1 MAAVKVGGGG
11 LLPGIAPGGGLFS
24 CARSIERMN
33 DLTPSERLV
42 KLRALEEWLAWQLG
56 DTRRK
61 IRQLEADQERERKA
75 AARAW
80 AEARFKL
87 EPVRGEERRSV
98 LHRGGCGIWKGEH
111 GFLDRQEAL
120 LALEDESMAVEECSV
135 CNPGPALR
143 G

>member
-1 MAAVKVGGGG
+1 MSD
-11 LLPGIAPGGGLFS
+11 LPPA
-24 CARSIERMN
+24 
-33 DLTPSERLV
+33 ERLV
-42 KLRALEEWLAWQLG
+42 KLRALEEWLVWQLG

-61 IRQLEADQERERKA
+61 IREVEAGMDRDRKQ

-80 AEARFKL
+80 AEARWKL

-120 LALEDESMAVEECSV
+120 VALEDDSMSVEMCTV
-135 CNPGPALR
+135 CNPGPGLR
-143 G
+143 GD